1 MLEGLIRCIV
11 SVLNFLP
18 LEITSFNM
26 KIKHT
31 FHLPLLMIMLST
43 SFSWSQPLSGNYT
56 IDNLLPTSG
65 TNFQSFND
73 FATRLATDGVSGD
86 VVADVNPSIVYF
98 EQVTFHTI
106 PGAGPT
112 ATVTIEG
119 HLATIEAV
127 TTTTDRHVIR
137 LEDVSWMTI
146 RGMSIL
152 YDPTST
158 GGFYGIQIYNSGSHL
173 SILNNSIY
181 MNSTSTLHGGIVAS
195 GSTTSILDPGNFD
208 NILIA
213 ENSITSGGYG
223 ISVYGD
229 AASLATQIEIANNY
243 IADFADNGIYIR
255 ETDGVHITGNLLE
268 KIANIISSANAIQIA
283 QNANINAVIENNKFH
298 ILQQNNG
305 TQTLRGIY
313 LFNGSG
319 HRVFNNEISASALTT
334 GNFTG
339 IEIRTSA
346 TAPEISFNVISGE
359 DAAAATGNFVGISEE
374 LSNTNSVLKNNLI
387 SITKPGTGTRAALKL
402 GTTSTVT
409 TALQSNY
416 NDFWVPSGNVAVKG
430 TTNPTA
436 YPTLTDWQSA
446 SSQDANSISIEPFF
460 TSPTFLLPTNP
471 ALNNQGTP
479 IAWVTMDI
487 DGNPRDPGTPDIG
500 AYEYFVSGI
509 HNSPIPL
516 QATIAPN
523 PSNGKIWISIS
534 EFAAGEIICT
544 LYDYTGKKQLKQSV
558 NGARSFGFDLDNVAA
573 GVYLLQIS
581 NQESSK
587 AFRVIKTD

>member
-1 MLEGLIRCIV
+1 M
-11 SVLNFLP
+11 NFLP
-18 LEITSFNM
+18 LEYILAIM
-26 KIKHT
+26 KTK
-31 FHLPLLMIMLST
+31 FYLLLALPMLLILTTVSRA
-43 SFSWSQPLSGNYT
+43 QPLSGAYS
-56 IDNLLPTSG
+56 IDGSLPTSG

-73 FATRLATDGVSGD
+73 FATRLSTDGVSGD
-86 VVADVNPSIVYF
+86 VVANVNSSIAYT

-119 HLATIEAV
+119 NLASIQAA
-127 TTTTDRHVIR
+127 TTTTDRHIIR

-146 RGMSIL
+146 RGMSII
-152 YDPTST
+152 YDPSST

-173 SILNNSIY
+173 NIVNNTILMNSI
-181 MNSTSTLHGGIVAS
+181 STLHGGIVAS

-213 ENSITSGGYG
+213 ENNITSGGYG

-313 LFNGSG
+313 LFNGTG

-346 TAPEISFNVISGE
+346 TAPEICFNVISGD
-359 DAAAATGNFVGISEE
+359 DAATATGNFIGISEE

-387 SITKPGTGTRAALKL
+387 SITKPGTGNRAALKL
-402 GTTSTVT
+402 GATSTVT

-416 NDFWVPSGNVAVKG
+416 NDFWVPSGNAAVKG
-430 TTNPTA
+430 TTNPTI
-436 YPTLTDWQSA
+436 YQTLADWQSA
-446 SSQDANSISIEPFF
+446 STQDANSVSIAPVF
-460 TSPTFLLPTNP
+460 TSPSFLLPTNP
-471 ALNNQGTP
+471 VLNNQGIP
-479 IAWVTMDI
+479 ISWIASDI
-487 DGNPRDPGTPDIG
+487 DGNPRDPSTPDIG

-509 HNSPIPL
+509 ELTQAPL
-516 QATIAPN
+516 QAMISPN
-523 PSNGKIWISIS
+523 PTAGKIRISFS
-534 EFAAGEIICT
+534 EKIDGEVFCK
-544 LYDYTGKKQLKQSV
+544 LYDYLGRIQLTKTV
-558 NGARSFGFDLDNVAA
+558 NGSGTIDFELDDVAA
-573 GVYLLQIS
+573 GIYLLEIS
-581 NQESSK
+581 SRGKNRS
-587 AFRVIKTD
+587 FRVLKTQ